1 MYKRWQLKNILK
13 ALETRRVV
21 LIAGPRQCGKTTLAK
36 TLIDPNVEYRTLDD
50 VGMRMSATEDP
61 HGFVKSSSKTLIID
75 EVQRSPDLLLAIKK
89 EVDEDTRPGRFLLTG
104 SANLMTIPTVKE
116 SLAGRIATLRLR
128 PLSQGE
134 IARKTPDFFDRAFNI
149 DFPKPETKLD
159 KELMIDTGLKGGFPE
174 AMLLDDRERKIWH
187 KDYIQTILNRDLNEI
202 ENIQRKDVM
211 KNLVEILAAWS
222 SKVLNISDIGS
233 GLSVQRPT
241 LVSYMNALESL
252 YIFEKL
258 SPWIKTDYDRVAK
271 HEKYFITDSGLM
283 ASLLNWKKSNIS
295 FDGEKTGKLIET
307 MVFNELAAQVEAS
320 RGRYT
325 LYYYRDR
332 QKREIDFLV
341 ENEDGNYLGIE
352 VKSGSRISK
361 SDFLPMEWF
370 RNNLLKEKT
379 FVGIVLY
386 SGESIL
392 PFGDRMYGVPF
403 GSLFFCMQSRYRSG
417 TDLLEA
423 GKIWKIMGSR
433 S

>member
-1 MYKRWQLKNILK
+1 MYKRWQVKNILK
-13 ALETRRVV
+13 SLETRRVV
-21 LIAGPRQCGKTTLAK
+21 LIAGPRQCGKTTLAR
-36 TLIDPNVEYRTLDD
+36 TLISPNVEYRTLDD

-61 HGFVKSSSKTLIID
+61 HGFVKSHSKTLIID

-128 PLSQGE
+128 PLSHGE
-134 IARKTPDFFDRAFNI
+134 VANKTPDFFDRAFKI
-149 DFPKPETKLD
+149 DFPKPERKLD
-159 KELMIDTGLKGGFPE
+159 KETMVNMGLKGGFPE
-174 AMLLDDRERKIWH
+174 AMMLDDSERIIWH

-222 SKVLNISDIGS
+222 SKVLNISNIGS
-233 GLSVQRPT
+233 GLSIQRST

-258 SPWIKTDYDRVAK
+258 SPWSKTDYDRIAK

-283 ASLLNWKKSNIS
+283 ASLLNWKQSNII

-307 MVFNELAAQVEAS
+307 MVFNELSSQVEAS

-325 LYYYRDR
+325 LCYYRDR

-341 ENEDGNYLGIE
+341 ENEEGNYLGIE

-361 SDFLPMEWF
+361 NDFLPMEWF
-370 RNNLLKEKT
+370 KNNLLKGNT

-386 SGESIL
+386 SGESTL
-392 PFGDRMYGVPF
+392 SFGDKMYGVPF
-403 GSLFFCMQSRYRSG
+403 GNLF
-417 TDLLEA
+417 
-423 GKIWKIMGSR
+423 
-433 S
+433 